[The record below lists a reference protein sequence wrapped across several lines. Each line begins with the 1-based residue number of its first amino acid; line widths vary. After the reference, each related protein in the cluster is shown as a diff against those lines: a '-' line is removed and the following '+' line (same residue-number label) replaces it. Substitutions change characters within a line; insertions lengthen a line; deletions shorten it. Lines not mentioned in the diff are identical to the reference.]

1 MSWQGASILHDSR
14 AAGTGSVPSGAARG
28 ASGAPG
34 RRHTSDRNG
43 ASTHGSDHAANRG
56 RRRLFPRGGRAG
68 AGAIGVTLDLF
79 LMALFGLI
87 VVALLLVL
95 AAGVISFQSIRDD
108 RTVANATR
116 LDVSL
121 VTNAVRAADARG
133 AVSVQKGPA
142 GDVLVITEHT
152 AAGDFETRFF
162 LDNGWLVE
170 EYAVAGT
177 PLGSTQ
183 VQRVSEAAS
192 FDAEVGHSSVR
203 IQVDG
208 HVGLVALRSDD
219 AVNHDCVLEVSAGE
233 PADENVDKEVR
244 P

>member
-14 AAGTGSVPSGAARG
+14 ATGTGSVPSGAARG
-28 ASGAPG
+28 VSGATG
-34 RRHTSDRNG
+34 RRHMPAGNG
-43 ASTHGSDHAANRG
+43 AGGHGGDRAANRA
-56 RRRLFPRGGRAG
+56 RRRLFPHGGRAG
-68 AGAIGVTLDLF
+68 AGAAGVTLDLF

-121 VTNAVRAADARG
+121 VANAVRAADARG
-133 AVSVQKGPA
+133 AVSVQEGPA
-142 GDVLVITEHT
+142 GDALVITEHT

-162 LDNGWLVE
+162 LDDGWLVE
-170 EYAVAGT
+170 EYAVAGA

-183 VQRVSEAAS
+183 VQHVSEAAS
-192 FDAEVGHSSVR
+192 FTADVGHSSVR

-219 AVNHDCVLEVSAGE
+219 AVIHDCVLAMDAGE
-233 PADENVDKEVR
+233 DAEGEV
-244 P
+244 PS